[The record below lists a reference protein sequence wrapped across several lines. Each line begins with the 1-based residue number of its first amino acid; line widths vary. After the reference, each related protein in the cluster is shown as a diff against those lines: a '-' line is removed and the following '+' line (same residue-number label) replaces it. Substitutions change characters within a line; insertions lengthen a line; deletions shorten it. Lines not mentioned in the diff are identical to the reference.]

1 MKNNPNAQFWLTDRQ
16 EYTHA
21 IDFSKELQEIN
32 ATSTN
37 ESLNNNAEE
46 VRLNSIYSVTFQQ
59 MV

>member
-1 MKNNPNAQFWLTDRQ
+1 MQL
-16 EYTHA
+16 
-21 IDFSKELQEIN
+21 IFSKELQEIN